1 MIMIIIIIIIWLNKL
16 MEKKELYFKKNV
28 RPMLDK

>member
-1 MIMIIIIIIIWLNKL
+1 MIMIIIIIIWLNKL